1 MFIYKIKNY
10 KIKNCFRGVAS
21 LITVISLGTLIFI
34 VSLATSILAYYS
46 NLNIDSN
53 KKAIIANYAAYSG
66 LQDALLK
73 LERNKDYSSSFNLSV
88 NGTNDVSVTVSGGT
102 ITSTATFSQISKKLQ
117 TVVVIDST
125 TGLITPTST
134 VELTL

>member
-10 KIKNCFRGVAS
+10 KIKNCFQGVAS
-21 LITVISLGTLIFI
+21 LIVVISLGTLIFI

>member
-1 MFIYKIKNY
+1 MKNSKYKFSGQSAI
-10 KIKNCFRGVAS
+10 V
-21 LITVISLGTLIFI
+21 TVISLGTLIFI
-34 VSLATSILAYYS
+34 ISLATSILAYYS
-46 NLNIDSN
+46 NFNVDSN
-53 KKAIIANYAAYSG
+53 RKAMKANYAAYSG

-88 NGTNDVSVTVSGGT
+88 NAINDVSVTVSGGT
-102 ITSTATFSQISKKLQ
+102 ITSTATFSQINKKLQ
-117 TVVVIDST
+117 TIVEIDST

>member
-1 MFIYKIKNY
+1 VFIYRIKNY

-21 LITVISLGTLIFI
+21 LITIISLGTLIFI
-34 VSLATSILAYYS
+34 ISLATSILAYYS

-53 KKAIIANYAAYSG
+53 KKATIANYAAYSG

-88 NGTNDVSVTVSGGT
+88 NGTNDVSVTVSGWT

-125 TGLITPTST
+125 TGLIIPTST